1 MNKEQEF
8 LEKLSLLKEKAL
20 GQESRISQEEV
31 REFFAQDCLAEEQ
44 MLLVYDYLLSQRIT
58 VTGYMKSGEVMSQ
71 NQAGGGSVYTP
82 EEEAYLKEYET
93 DLAALR
99 QEKSGEREQLL
110 KLTAEGAQNQAGGGS
125 VYTPEE
131 EAYLKEYETDL
142 AALRQEKSGERE
154 QLLKL
159 TAEGDVDAKSRLT
172 EIYLPVVL
180 EIAEY
185 ETDLAALRQEK
196 SGEREQ
202 LLKLTAEGDVD
213 AKSRLT
219 EIYLPVVLEI
229 AKQLWCQDVF
239 LGDLVQEGNVSLML
253 ALDFLKAEG
262 TLEGQAEEIDL
273 CLRREIRLVQEGNV
287 SLMLALDFLKAEG
300 TLEGQAEEIDLCLR
314 REIRQGIQV
323 LIEEQ
328 TEMKRCDKKMEEQV
342 NDLDVA
348 LHRLADEKGRAV
360 TIDELAEYMKISEE
374 AILDIMKLA
383 GEDLYEK
390 YKDGESEKN

>member
-8 LEKLSLLKEKAL
+8 LGKLSLLKEKVL

-58 VTGYMKSGEVMSQ
+58 VTGYMKSGEVMPQ
-71 NQAGGGSVYTP
+71 NQTGGGSVYTP

-99 QEKSGEREQLL
+99 QEKPGERE
-110 KLTAEGAQNQAGGGS
+110 
-125 VYTPEE
+125 
-131 EAYLKEYETDL
+131 
-142 AALRQEKSGERE
+142 R
-154 QLLKL
+154 
-159 TAEGDVDAKSRLT
+159 
-172 EIYLPVVL
+172 
-180 EIAEY
+180 
-185 ETDLAALRQEK
+185 
-196 SGEREQ
+196 

-229 AKQLWCQDVF
+229 AKQLRCQDVF

-262 TLEGQAEEIDL
+262 TLEGQA
-273 CLRREIRLVQEGNV
+273 
-287 SLMLALDFLKAEG
+287 AE
-300 TLEGQAEEIDLCLR
+300 ADLCLR

-342 NDLDVA
+342 NDLDLA

-360 TIDELAEYMKISEE
+360 TIDELAEYMEISEE

-390 YKDGESEKN
+390 YKDGEPEKN